1 MTQIFSSD
9 LADNRGLLSQHILKQ
24 SVAAQSDGSQRA
36 ATCRLFFDYVDVQDS
51 TTAFFKLIANTNHGM
66 FDDLLRL
73 LLLNTE
79 ETLSAMARSEVRR
92 VGKEGVRTCRH
103 RWSPEH

>member
-36 ATCRLFFDYVDVQDS
+36 ATCRLFFDYVDVQDR
-51 TTAFFKLIANTNHGM
+51 TTAFFTLIANTNHGM
-66 FDDLLRL
+66 FADLLRL
-73 LLLNTE
+73 SLLTTE
-79 ETLSAMARSEVRR
+79 ETLSALRSAPST
-92 VGKEGVRTCRH
+92 VGKESDSKAR
-103 RWSPEH
+103 